1 MERDLTVGSEKKA
14 MLLFAAPLILGNIF
28 QQLYNVVDTWVV
40 GRYVSA
46 DALAAVGTSFSLL
59 TFLNSILIGL
69 CMGVGVA
76 FSMYFGSRESRRLRQ
91 SIFLSG
97 ISIGVVAVLMEG
109 LLFLTEEEI
118 VRLMRVDPVIFD
130 MTLSYLHI
138 VFMGIVPVFI
148 YNFFAALTRSMGNS
162 RAPVLFIAVSAVIN
176 IGLDLWFVA
185 GLGMGVD
192 GAAWATLIAQVVSAV
207 GMAVYTIWCTPE
219 MRLHR
224 EDCCWDGALWC
235 KLANYASF
243 TALQQS
249 VMNFGILMIQ
259 GLVNSFGV
267 AVTAAF
273 AAAVKIDAFAYMP
286 VQDFGN
292 AFSTFIA
299 QNYGAR
305 QEERIRRGIRFSV
318 AAACVFSLA
327 VSVLVFG
334 FAPWLMRIF
343 FDAGQTEILAIGV
356 QYLRIE
362 GACYVGIGLLFL
374 LYGLYRGVGWPSMSL
389 VLTVISLGTRVAA
402 SYLLA
407 PAMGYTIIWWS
418 IPLGWLLADV
428 AGFGVWAV
436 RKPLEQKK

>member
-1 MERDLTVGSEKKA
+1 MEKDLTVGGEKKA
-14 MLLFAAPLILGNIF
+14 LLLFAAPLTLGNIF

-69 CMGVGVA
+69 CMGVSVA
-76 FSMYFGSRESRRLRQ
+76 FSMYFGSRQMQRLRQ
-91 SIFLSG
+91 SIFLSAV
-97 ISIGVVAVLMEG
+97 SIGLVAVLMDVF
-109 LLFLTEEEI
+109 LLCTEQTI
-118 VRLMRVDPVIFD
+118 VRLLRVDPVIFE
-130 MTLSYLHI
+130 MTLEYLHI
-138 VFMGIVPVFI
+138 VFLGIVPVFL
-148 YNFFAALTRSMGNS
+148 YNFFAALVRSMGNS
-162 RAPVLFIAVSAVIN
+162 RAPVFFIALSAVIN
-176 IGLDLWFVA
+176 IVLDLWFVA
-185 GLGMGVD
+185 GLEMEVS
-192 GAAWATLIAQVVSAV
+192 GAAWATLAAQIVSAV
-207 GMAVYTIWCTPE
+207 GMTVYAVFRMPE
-219 MRLHR
+219 VRLR
-224 EDCCWDGALWC
+224 PADCRWDGALWRQ
-235 KLANYASF
+235 LVNYASF

-299 QNYGAR
+299 QNYGAQKR
-305 QEERIRRGIRFSV
+305 ERIRRGIRFSV
-318 AAACVFSLA
+318 VAASVFSLV
-327 VSVLVFG
+327 VSALVFA

-343 FDAGQTEILAIGV
+343 FSADQTGILPIGV

-389 VLTVISLGTRVAA
+389 VLTIVSLGTRVVV
-402 SYLLA
+402 SYMLA
-407 PAMGYTIIWWS
+407 PSLGYTIIWWS

-428 AGFGVWAV
+428 VGFGVWKQ
-436 RKPLEQKK
+436 RKPLQTD

>member
-14 MLLFAAPLILGNIF
+14 MLLFAAPLIFGNIF

-91 SIFLSG
+91 SIFLLG

-185 GLGMGVD
+185 GLGM
-192 GAAWATLIAQVVSAV
+192 AW
-207 GMAVYTIWCTPE
+207 MA
-219 MRLHR
+219 RH
-224 EDCCWDGALWC
+224 
-235 KLANYASF
+235 
-243 TALQQS
+243 
-249 VMNFGILMIQ
+249 
-259 GLVNSFGV
+259 
-267 AVTAAF
+267 
-273 AAAVKIDAFAYMP
+273 
-286 VQDFGN
+286 
-292 AFSTFIA
+292 
-299 QNYGAR
+299 
-305 QEERIRRGIRFSV
+305 
-318 AAACVFSLA
+318 
-327 VSVLVFG
+327 
-334 FAPWLMRIF
+334 
-343 FDAGQTEILAIGV
+343 GQ
-356 QYLRIE
+356 R
-362 GACYVGIGLLFL
+362 
-374 LYGLYRGVGWPSMSL
+374 
-389 VLTVISLGTRVAA
+389 
-402 SYLLA
+402 
-407 PAMGYTIIWWS
+407 
-418 IPLGWLLADV
+418 
-428 AGFGVWAV
+428 
-436 RKPLEQKK
+436 